1 MKWVTHILWGIAT
14 LSLFGVDIAAAAAAS
29 AVHTA
34 VTDAFGHAGLRR
46 NKYHDL
52 ISILT
57 AVVISVYF
65 HNLAVLALGLE
76 HIALDAASPGRLAVS
91 WAYNAVWSLP
101 AILIM
106 IHLF

>member
-14 LSLFGVDIAAAAAAS
+14 LSLLGVDIATAAAVS
-29 AVHTA
+29 AVHTV
-34 VTDAFGHAGLRR
+34 VTDTLGHTGLRR

-52 ISILT
+52 ISILA
-57 AVVISVYF
+57 AVVISVYL
-65 HNLAVLALGLE
+65 HNLAVLVLGFE
-76 HIALDAASPGRLAVS
+76 HIALDVASPGRLAVS

-106 IHLF
+106 IRLF